1 MGPRE
6 VVHTQAPA
14 AAPAAA
20 AAPRANC
27 NEANTKFMTCMK
39 DNAGSVASCQY
50 LMDML
55 TQCQREEQ
63 MQQ

>member
-14 AAPAAA
+14 AGAPAA

-27 NEANTKFMTCMK
+27 SEHNAKFMTCMK
-39 DNAGSVASCQY
+39 DNSGSVASCQY

-55 TQCQREEQ
+55 SQCQREEQ